1 LLHPVVQLEQGYK
14 NAAFASIATPAVL
27 YVSDTAAR
35 QHQRFLYSAARL
47 ISPATPLLSPDRI
60 SIITNIKW
68 FDMLQRDILN
78 LSPLSPP
85 RK

>member
-1 LLHPVVQLEQGYK
+1 MVQTLPQS
-14 NAAFASIATPAVL
+14 SIVAMFTPA
-27 YVSDTAAR
+27 AG
-35 QHQRFLYSAARL
+35 L
-47 ISPATPLLSPDRI
+47 IWPATPLLSFNRI